1 MTLGVGF
8 KMNRQEAKAMI
19 GKYIAVNE
27 GSKGTYVGQLLEV
40 ITPPQSTWEGIVRI
54 TGVSAIPSIDGDAL
68 DAINLLYAENEK
80 IKVSGRKLTPLGK
93 PFNGSFN
100 ESFAIALK
108 EAWDKAQDKNRHFEQ
123 SMSFLQQELRKLNA
137 EHLIYED
144 AFVYYQLV
152 KKGRKL
158 YIYDEKKRESL
169 SLEGCPFEFE
179 IKVNNEWET
188 AYYKKGFT
196 FETVSHNRIEL
207 KHGSTVRLNKAQFDP
222 YKILLNELDEPSLNA
237 LERGLE
243 KLGVE
248 HENSVYCHNSLLI
261 HLLSSFNQSF
271 FSGVNF
277 ISYATETNQFV
288 VQHHYERTMRDDE
301 PDITFDRFEFT
312 SDKGERVL
320 TTYATQLSND

>member
-1 MTLGVGF
+1 
-8 KMNRQEAKAMI
+8 MNRQEAKAMI

-27 GSKGTYVGQLLEV
+27 GNKGTYVGQLLEV
-40 ITPPQSTWEGIVRI
+40 MTPPQSTWEGIVRI
-54 TGVSAIPSIDGDAL
+54 TGVLSIPLIEVDAL
-68 DAINLLYAENEK
+68 DTVNLLFAENEK
-80 IKVSGRKLTPLGK
+80 VHVSGRKITSLDK
-93 PFNGSFN
+93 PFHGNFN
-100 ESFAIALK
+100 ESLAVALK
-108 EAWDKAQDKNRHFEQ
+108 EAWDIAHDENTRYEKTL
-123 SMSFLQQELRKLNA
+123 SFLQQELRKLNA

-179 IKVNNEWET
+179 IKVNNEWQT

-196 FETVSHNRIEL
+196 FETSSQDKIEL

-243 KLGVE
+243 KLEIG

-277 ISYATETNQFV
+277 ISYATETNQFI

-320 TTYATQLSND
+320 TTYATQLSNE